1 MMPGKVN
8 PTQAEAMMMVCIQI
22 MGADVAVQ
30 MAGAEGN
37 FELNAFRPVVI
48 YNFLN
53 SARLMSDAC
62 RQFAEHLV
70 EGTTLN
76 RAQLQKNIDQ
86 SLMMVT
92 ALAPSIG
99 YDKDAEIAHD
109 AVKHGLTLREA
120 ALAHGVSETLYDSVV
135 VPRNLTHS

>member
-8 PTQAEAMMMVCIQI
+8 PTQAEALLMVCIQI

-48 YNFLN
+48 YNYLN
-53 SARLMSDAC
+53 SARLMADAC
-62 RQFAEHLV
+62 DLFRAHMI

-76 RAQLQKNIDQ
+76 LTQIQRNIDQ

-92 ALAPSIG
+92 ALAPEIG
-99 YDKDAEIAHD
+99 YDLASSIAHH
-109 AVKHGLTLREA
+109 AVAHGLTLKEA
-120 ALAHGVSETLYDSVV
+120 ALAHGVAEEVFARLV
-135 VPRNLTHS
+135 VPARMTHP